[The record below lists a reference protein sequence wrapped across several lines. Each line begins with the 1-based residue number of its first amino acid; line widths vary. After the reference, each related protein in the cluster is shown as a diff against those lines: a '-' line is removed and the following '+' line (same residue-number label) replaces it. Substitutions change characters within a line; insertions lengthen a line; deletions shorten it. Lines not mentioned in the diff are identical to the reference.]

1 MLQLTVIVVVVV
13 VVVVLLEEVERGWW
27 IGILD
32 NGVENVC
39 EVAVASVIVNT
50 FERNTNSIIA
60 DRFFMLSFI
69 LR

>member
-1 MLQLTVIVVVVV
+1 MLQLTVI
-13 VVVVLLEEVERGWW
+13 VVVLLEEVERGWW

>member
-1 MLQLTVIVVVVV
+1 MLQLTV

>member
-1 MLQLTVIVVVVV
+1 MLPLTVI
-13 VVVVLLEEVERGWW
+13 VVVLLEEVERGWW